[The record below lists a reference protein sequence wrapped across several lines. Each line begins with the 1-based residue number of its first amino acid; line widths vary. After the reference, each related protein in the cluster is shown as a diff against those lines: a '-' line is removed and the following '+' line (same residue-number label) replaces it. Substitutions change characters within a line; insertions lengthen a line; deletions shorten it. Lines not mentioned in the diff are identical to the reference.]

1 MGKQQSIAAIDVG
14 GTFTDAVLLRNG
26 KLATCKLPSTPQDPG
41 LAVAQA
47 LALLGGADLLVHG
60 TTVATNAL
68 LEHKLAR
75 AALVT
80 TRGFADVLA
89 IGRQNRNPA
98 DLYALNPRQRD
109 PLIARELRLEVHERV
124 APDGSIETPLQAAEV
139 ARVVA
144 QLRKLAPQAIA
155 VCLLHSY
162 ANAAHERAL
171 GAALAELGV
180 PVTLSCDLA
189 PEFREYERSLVCA
202 ANAALAPRVGA
213 YCRDLDRALGN
224 TRLVLMHSAGGWLP
238 AEIAAREPVKLAL
251 SGPAGGI
258 AGVRAALKADGF
270 TQGIAF
276 DVGGTSTDVSLVRAE
291 TALRSVTEISGW
303 PLRTPSLD
311 IHTIGAGGG
320 SIAHFDSAGALH
332 VGPHS
337 AGAYPGPACYGRGG
351 SEATLTDALV
361 VLGRL
366 PAQLKLG
373 GELVLQPEL
382 ASNAVGGLADAGA
395 RKNLTGVGARATYEL
410 AKAVLRVALAGIER
424 ALRRVSVERGHS
436 VAGMPLVPFGG
447 AGGLMACDLA
457 ELLGTDTV
465 LVPRDPGLLCAVG
478 MLHTPASR
486 DLSRTVLLAQSKPA
500 LARVKALASELSRRA
515 VGELRDCGLAGPFET
530 TAMLDVR
537 YQGQSFELNVPL
549 ASDWKARFDAEHKR
563 QFFFDRP
570 GAPAEI
576 VNVRVRVA
584 ARHRAPVLTFKSPSG
599 KPKPWCKSTSGEPV
613 YARETLPAGFKLQ
626 GPAIITEL
634 SSCLYLKAGWKLA
647 VSKSGQL
654 LLSKV
659 GKQKQGSA
667 VPGLAA
673 KLPRGLP
680 KRGARP

>member
-1 MGKQQSIAAIDVG
+1 MGKQQTIAAIDVG
-14 GTFTDAVLLRNG
+14 GTFTDAVLLRDG
-26 KLATCKLPSTPQDPG
+26 KLATCKLPSTPEDPG
-41 LAVAQA
+41 LAVVQA
-47 LALLGGADLLVHG
+47 LAQLGGADLLVHG

-89 IGRQNRNPA
+89 IGRQNRSPA

-124 APDGSIETPLQAAEV
+124 APDGSIETPLQASEV

-171 GAALAELGV
+171 GAALAELGL

-213 YCRDLDRALGN
+213 YCRGLDRALGN

-258 AGVRAALKADGF
+258 AGVRAALATEGLA
-270 TQGIAF
+270 QGIAF
-276 DVGGTSTDVSLVRAE
+276 DVGGTSTDVSLVSASNP
-291 TALRSVTEISGW
+291 LRSVTEISGW

-320 SIAHFDSAGALH
+320 SIAHIDAAGALQ

-337 AGAYPGPACYGRGG
+337 AGAFPGPACYGRGG
-351 SEATLTDALV
+351 TQATLTDALV

-373 GELVLQPEL
+373 NQLVLQPEL
-382 ASNAVGGLADAGA
+382 AKSALGPLALAESAKQSKGAGA
-395 RKNLTGVGARATYEL
+395 SATGALARAI
-410 AKAVLRVALAGIER
+410 LRVALAGIER

-436 VAGMPLVPFGG
+436 VAGTPLVPFGG
-447 AGGLMACDLA
+447 AGGLIACDLA
-457 ELLGTDTV
+457 ELIGTDNV
-465 LVPRDPGLLCAVG
+465 LVPISPGLLCAVG

-486 DLSRTVLLAQSKPA
+486 DLSRTVLLAQSRPA
-500 LARVKALASELSRRA
+500 LARVKSVANELSRRA
-515 VGELRDCGLAGPFET
+515 VLELRACGLKGPFAT
-530 TAMLDVR
+530 QASLDVR

-549 ASDWKARFDAEHKR
+549 VADWRQRFDAEHER
-563 QFFFDRP
+563 QFFFHRAT
-570 GAPAEI
+570 APAEI
-576 VNVRVRVA
+576 VNVRVRVS
-584 ARHRAPVLTFKSPSG
+584 ARHHAPVFKFKSPVG
-599 KPKPWCKSTSGEPV
+599 RPEPWCQSSSGEPV
-613 YARETLPAGFKLQ
+613 YAREELPTGFALQ

-634 SSCLYLKAGWKLA
+634 SSCLYVKTGWNLK
-647 VSKSGQL
+647 VSKTGQL
-654 LLSKV
+654 LLTRK
-659 GKQKQGSA
+659 KQMPETE
-667 VPGLAA
+667 VPGVAA
-673 KLPRGLP
+673 KLPRQAARR
-680 KRGARP
+680 RGRQ